1 MKIENKDIEDLFG
14 RKIWGCVNSDSWK
27 LRKKAAEAI
36 YNYIKTDDKGNANKN
51 LTKYKNKTDL
61 FKGLC

>member
-1 MKIENKDIEDLFG
+1 MNIENKDIEDLFG
-14 RKIWGCVNSDSWK
+14 RKIWGCLNSDSWK

-36 YNYIKTDDKGNANKN
+36 YNYIKSDKNGNPSKN
-51 LTKYKNKTDL
+51 LSKYKSKTNL